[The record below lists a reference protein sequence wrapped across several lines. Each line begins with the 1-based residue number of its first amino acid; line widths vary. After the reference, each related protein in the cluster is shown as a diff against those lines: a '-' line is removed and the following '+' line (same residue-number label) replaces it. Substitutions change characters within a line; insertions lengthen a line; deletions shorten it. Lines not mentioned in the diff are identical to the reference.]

1 MYHSLGT
8 TGIAVFLS
16 LIPERMFRKQSI
28 TVMFAWKALLSKQA
42 RVIQASKTQRRCT
55 CLSVKK
61 INASERKQRKK
72 DNILR
77 FLIKLRPKE
86 QEVTLFSCL
95 FRLFD
100 FRASGISVLKMYARL
115 TTMTCLMQN
124 TYSANKAKKSLNF
137 LRFPFDQSWNL
148 WAASCR
154 SLVVEV

>member
-1 MYHSLGT
+1 
-8 TGIAVFLS
+8 
-16 LIPERMFRKQSI
+16 
-28 TVMFAWKALLSKQA
+28 MFAWKALLSKQA

-100 FRASGISVLKMYARL
+100 FRASGQCTKNVREIDNNDMSYAKYL
-115 TTMTCLMQN
+115 FCQQGQEI
-124 TYSANKAKKSLNF
+124 
-137 LRFPFDQSWNL
+137 P
-148 WAASCR
+148 
-154 SLVVEV
+154 